1 MAQCEA
7 KYYLCG
13 MYQRLVCVA
22 LRTIKYDD
30 RRSIVT
36 TWSDALGRI
45 SLIVPA
51 GSSREAR
58 RRRALMMPLSVFEG
72 EVDVRP
78 GRELLSIRDV
88 RPVHVSLSTAAD
100 PAKAVVAMFL
110 SEVLERLLR
119 PSQPDE
125 ELTAFLHESIEALD
139 SMGTAVGVANFPVVF
154 LYRLTHF
161 LGITPDEGTWHEGR
175 VLDLLDGV
183 YRAGAPVHGR
193 YLDAAESRVAAMLAR
208 LDYVNSARL
217 RLPRTVRRTM
227 LERLLSYYTLHHV
240 SLQSLRSTHVVTEIF

>member
-1 MAQCEA
+1 
-7 KYYLCG
+7 
-13 MYQRLVCVA
+13 MYEKLVCVA

-36 TWSDALGRI
+36 AWSDALGRI

-51 GSSREAR
+51 GATREAR
-58 RRRALMMPLSVFEG
+58 RRRALMMPLSIFEG

-88 RPVHVSLSTAAD
+88 RPLHVSQSTAAD
-100 PAKAVVAMFL
+100 AGKAVVAMFL

-119 PSQPDE
+119 QSQPDAV
-125 ELTAFLHESIEALD
+125 LTAFLHESIAALD
-139 SMGTAVGVANFPVVF
+139 GMPTAVGVANFPVVF
-154 LYRLTHF
+154 LYRLTRF
-161 LGITPDEGTWHEGR
+161 LGISPDEGSWREGR

-183 YRAGAPVHGR
+183 YRSGAPIHGR
-193 YLDAAESRVAAMLAR
+193 YLDAAESRLAALLAR

-217 RLPRTVRRTM
+217 GLPRAVRRAM
-227 LERLLSYYTLHHV
+227 LERLLGYYSLHYV
-240 SLQSLRSTHVVTEIF
+240 SLESLRSTQVVAEIF